1 MNDNMKRH
9 IILATFLAATSS
21 TFIGCTRKGPDAASP
36 ATGSAAATK
45 PYPLQ
50 TCVVSGEKLGS
61 MGEPVVFVHEGQEIK
76 LCCKECLKDFKAD
89 PAKYT
94 KKIEEAQK
102 NKQ

>member
-1 MNDNMKRH
+1 MKKNASA
-9 IILATFLAATSS
+9 LTAAAFLAVGAL

-36 ATGSAAATK
+36 GTGSAAATK

-76 LCCKECLKDFKAD
+76 LCCKECMKDFKAD
-89 PAKYT
+89 PAKFT
-94 KKIEEAQK
+94 KKIADA
-102 NKQ
+102 NK